1 MKTALITGITGQ
13 DGSYLAKLLL
23 QKDYRVIGTVRSYRH
38 ANTRNFDYL
47 GIKGDVIIEEL
58 DLLDMAN
65 IISLLHK
72 HKPDEI
78 YNLAAQS
85 SVSLS
90 YDQPLGTFSFNT
102 ISVNNLLESIRLFS
116 PNTKIYQA
124 SSSEMY
130 GLVEKMPIRI
140 ETPMHPVSPYGVSKM
155 ASHFMVTIYRES
167 YNIFA
172 SNGIL
177 FNHESFL
184 RSNNFFVKKIIKSA
198 IAIKNK
204 QQLNLKVG
212 NINVKRDFGYAP
224 MYVDAMWKILQQ
236 DKPNDFM
243 ICSGKSIVLRDI
255 IEYVFDKMSLNKHL
269 IIEDESLFRPN
280 EIQDIY
286 GDNTKAK
293 EILNWEY
300 NLSFFEVLDMLIE
313 EEMINDIKK

>member
-13 DGSYLAKLLL
+13 DGSYLAKFLL
-23 QKDYRVIGTVRSYRH
+23 QKGYRVIGTVRSYRH

-65 IISLLHK
+65 IIYFLHK
-72 HKPDEI
+72 YKLDEI

-90 YDQPLGTFSFNT
+90 YDQPIGTFSFNT

-116 PNTKIYQA
+116 PHTKIYQA

-167 YNIFA
+167 YDIFA

-184 RSNNFFVKKIIKSA
+184 RSNNFFIKKIIKSA
-198 IAIKNK
+198 IEIKNK
-204 QQLNLKVG
+204 KQLNLKVG

-224 MYVDAMWKILQQ
+224 LYIEAMWKILQQ
-236 DKPNDFM
+236 DKPSDFM
-243 ICSGKSIVLRDI
+243 ICSGKSILLRDI
-255 IEYVFDKMSLNKHL
+255 IEYVFDKMSLDKNL

-293 EILNWEY
+293 ELLDWEY

-313 EEMINDIKK
+313 EEINNDFEK

>member
-38 ANTRNFDYL
+38 ANTHNFDYL

-72 HKPDEI
+72 YKPDEI

-167 YNIFA
+167 YDIFA

-184 RSNNFFVKKIIKSA
+184 RSNNFFIKKIIKSA

-236 DKPNDFM
+236 DKPSDFM

-255 IEYVFDKMSLNKHL
+255 IEYVFDKMSLDKHL

>member
-65 IISLLHK
+65 IILLLHK

-116 PNTKIYQA
+116 PITKIYQA

-204 QQLNLKVG
+204 QQLSLKVG

-243 ICSGKSIVLRDI
+243 ICSGKSMVLRDI

-313 EEMINDIKK
+313 EEIRNDF

>member
-23 QKDYRVIGTVRSYRH
+23 QKGYRVIGTVRSYRH

-65 IISLLHK
+65 IILLLHK

-224 MYVDAMWKILQQ
+224 MYVDAMWEILQQ